1 MADKFEYQTGNLIRT
16 TNINL
21 DNRST
26 DHHGYRKPRKKME
39 SRAMRRARIVGDN
52 KYIIAT
58 LEEQRNILI
67 EKLANLNRELE
78 ELK

>member
-1 MADKFEYQTGNLIRT
+1 MADKFEYQNGNLIRI
-16 TNINL
+16 TNINQ
-21 DNRST
+21 ST

-58 LEEQRNILI
+58 LEEQRIILI